1 MVTFHDFTNIILLLC
16 YSGYYGKHPI
26 YEKTVV
32 ATFWKNLGYFLFQHL
47 VTLVVDN
54 GGKYWRKVV
63 PIYLAKNR
71 PNEQRN
77 IPKIHEHL
85 RSSWLKRY
93 TRQGLNTVYFAVQ
106 LLLEQLHNWA
116 VVVAQLVEQ
125 PLPTPEVCGLL
136 TLRLLLLNLENYIL
150 LAGVRVHDQWWLV
163 SSVISG

>member
-116 VVVAQLVEQ
+116 VVVAQLVESSAVRIQ
-125 PLPTPEVCGLL
+125 SSANIIYQLSI
-136 TLRLLLLNLENYIL
+136 YIKNIEKKRP
-150 LAGVRVHDQWWLV
+150 GKN
-163 SSVISG
+163 